1 MTISDPIRI
10 GVIGAGYIAG
20 VHGEA
25 AAAIPGTVQIVAV
38 ADADPAA
45 AERAAR
51 THGWPR
57 SYGDVAAMLAEEQL
71 DAVIIATWPST
82 HLELI
87 RQTVDAGIRVVLCE
101 KPFVLTGEE
110 ALEVW
115 ALADQSGAT
124 IIEAFMY
131 RHHPALDRI
140 DQMLGRGDLGV
151 LDHVRASFTYV
162 NLAEENGIDPT
173 DPNRP
178 WRFRADQGGG
188 ALYDIGAYAINAC
201 THVAGGLPVRVA
213 AFGRVANVFGTSDKI
228 MGLIDYDNEVVGMI
242 EASEI
247 SETNQELQISGDRG
261 TLHIPATWTIY
272 DETEIAVRR
281 AISTSHRD
289 QSRIFRTLEDRF
301 TVPKSNA
308 FTDQLV
314 DLAAVVRGRKAP
326 RVGLAETVVNTI
338 TMEALATSLATREE
352 IDVVIPDGVAAAF
365 RATATSTV
373 TASATGR

>member
-1 MTISDPIRI
+1 MTTQSPVRI

-20 VHGEA
+20 VHGQA
-25 AAAIPGTVQIVAV
+25 AAAVPGKIQIVAV
-38 ADADPAA
+38 ADANPDAA
-45 AERAAR
+45 AAAAR
-51 THGWPR
+51 THGWPS
-57 SYGDVAAMLAEEQL
+57 SYGDAAEMLAAEQL

-87 RQTVDAGIRVVLCE
+87 RQVVEAGVRYVLCE

-110 ALEVW
+110 ALQVW
-115 ALADQSGAT
+115 ALAGESGAT

-140 DQMLGRGDLGV
+140 DQLLHRRELGAI
-151 LDHVRASFTYV
+151 DHVRASFTYV
-162 NLAEENGIDPT
+162 NLAEENGIDPK

-228 MGLIDYDNEVVGMI
+228 MGLIDYDNDVVGMI

-247 SETNQELQISGDRG
+247 SDSTQELQISGDCG
-261 TLHIPATWTIY
+261 TLYLPATWTIY
-272 DETEIAVRR
+272 DETEISIRR
-281 AISTSHRD
+281 AIPTSHRD
-289 QSRIFRTLEDRF
+289 QTRIFRTLEDRF
-301 TVPKSNA
+301 AVPKSNA

-314 DLAAVVRGRKAP
+314 NLAAVVREQATP
-326 RVGLAETVVNTI
+326 RVSLAETVVNTI
-338 TMEALATSLATREE
+338 TMEALATSLTERQEVE
-352 IDVVIPDGVAAAF
+352 VLIPDDVAAAF
-365 RATATSTV
+365 CGVAIPTNR
-373 TASATGR
+373 

>member
-1 MTISDPIRI
+1 MTTSDPIRI

-45 AERAAR
+45 AERAAQ
-51 THGWPR
+51 TYGWPR
-57 SYGDVAAMLAEEQL
+57 SYGDVAVMLAEEEL

-87 RQTVDAGIRVVLCE
+87 RQTIDAGIRVVLCE

-115 ALADQSGAT
+115 ALADSSGAT
-124 IIEAFMY
+124 IVEAFMY

-140 DQMLGRGDLGV
+140 DQMLGRGDLGII
-151 LDHVRASFTYV
+151 DHVRASFSYV
-162 NLAEENGIDPT
+162 NLAAENGIDPN

-228 MGLIDYDNEVVGMI
+228 MGLIDYDNEVVGML

-261 TLHIPATWTIY
+261 TLYIPAAWTIY
-272 DETEIAVRR
+272 DETEISVRR
-281 AISTSHRD
+281 AIPTSHRD
-289 QSRIFRTLEDRF
+289 QTRIFRTLEDRF

-314 DLAAVVRGRKAP
+314 DLAAVVRGRTTP
-326 RVGLAETVVNTI
+326 RVSLAETVVNTI

-352 IDVVIPDGVAAAF
+352 VDVVVPAGVADAF
-365 RATATSTV
+365 RAIAATA
-373 TASATGR
+373 GR